1 MSTNLEILTA
11 EGEIFNQDVDVVV
24 LPGIE
29 GELAVLPGH
38 APLVTKLDAG
48 QLMIRIGKQ
57 EEYVVVFGGF
67 VQVLAHKVTVL
78 ADAAERVDQIDEDR
92 AKNAMDRAQSLIAPV
107 DSDVNLER
115 ALSALRRS
123 TIRLNVSARFKK
135 RKSRGSR
142 QESQM

>member
-11 EGEIFNQDVDVVV
+11 EGEIFNQEVDVVV

-38 APLVTKLDAG
+38 APLVTQLDAG
-48 QLMIRIGKQ
+48 QLVIRTGKE
-57 EEYVVVFGGF
+57 EEYLVVFGGF

-78 ADAAERVDQIDEDR
+78 ADAAERIDEIDEER
-92 AKNAMDRAQSLIAPV
+92 AKSAMSRAQSRIETV

-115 ALSALRRS
+115 ALSSLRRS
-123 TIRLNVSARFKK
+123 TIRLNASARFKRK
-135 RKSRGSR
+135 RSSGFNE
-142 QESQM
+142 QV